1 MIGGPIRIDGVSPN
15 TQLAPEKSQ
24 GKAAERSEEVLTKDQ
39 VTVSE
44 TAKNISRLM
53 VETSNLPDIRT
64 DRVEE
69 LKNAINAGTYE
80 VKGSEVAGK
89 IIKEALIDKLA

>member
-1 MIGGPIRIDGVSPN
+1 MIGGPIRIDGVAPN
-15 TQLAPEKSQ
+15 TQLTPEKTQ

-44 TAKNISRLM
+44 TAKNIARLM
-53 VETSNLPDIRT
+53 VETSVLPDIRT
-64 DRVEE
+64 DKVEE
-69 LKNAINAGTYE
+69 LKNAINSGTYE

-89 IIKEALIDKLA
+89 IIREALIDKLA

>member
-1 MIGGPIRIDGVSPN
+1 MIGGPTRIDGVSPN
-15 TQLAPEKSQ
+15 SQLSPEKSH
-24 GKAAERSEEVLTKDQ
+24 GKSPEKTEEVLTKDQ

-44 TAKNISRLM
+44 TAKQISRLT
-53 VETSNLPDIRT
+53 VEVSNIPDIRA
-64 DRVEE
+64 DKVEE

-80 VKGSEVAGK
+80 VRGSEIAGK

>member
-1 MIGGPIRIDGVSPN
+1 MIGGPIRIDGVAPN
-15 TQLAPEKSQ
+15 TQLAPEKTQ
-24 GKAAERSEEVLTKDQ
+24 GKTAERSEEVLTKDQ

-44 TAKNISRLM
+44 TAKNIARLM
-53 VETSNLPDIRT
+53 VETSVLPDIRT

-69 LKNAINAGTYE
+69 LKNAINSGTYE

-89 IIKEALIDKLA
+89 IIREALIDKLA

>member
-1 MIGGPIRIDGVSPN
+1 MIGGPIRIEGLTPK
-15 TQLAPEKSQ
+15 TGMMPEKTQ
-24 GKAAERSEEVLTKDQ
+24 GKASERSEEVLTKDQ

-44 TAKNISRLM
+44 TAKQISRLM
-53 VETSNLPDIRT
+53 VEVSNIPDIRT

-69 LKNAINAGTYE
+69 LKNAINSGTYE

-89 IIKEALIDKLA
+89 ILKEALIDKLA

>member
-1 MIGGPIRIDGVSPN
+1 MIGGPVRIDGIIPN
-15 TQLAPEKSQ
+15 TQIASEKSP
-24 GKAAERSEEVLTKDQ
+24 GKTSEKSEEVLTKDQ

-44 TAKNISRLM
+44 SAKNISRLM
-53 VETSNLPDIRT
+53 VETSNIPDIRA
-64 DRVEE
+64 DKVEE
-69 LKNAINAGTYE
+69 LKNAINSGTYE

>member
-1 MIGGPIRIDGVSPN
+1 MIGGPIRIEGLTPN
-15 TQLAPEKSQ
+15 TGMMPEKTQ
-24 GKAAERSEEVLTKDQ
+24 GKASERSEEVLTKDQ

-44 TAKNISRLM
+44 TAKQISRLM
-53 VETSNLPDIRT
+53 VEVSNIPDIRT

-69 LKNAINAGTYE
+69 LKNAINSGTYE

-89 IIKEALIDKLA
+89 ILKEALIDKLA

>member
-1 MIGGPIRIDGVSPN
+1 MIGGPIRIDGVAPN
-15 TQLAPEKSQ
+15 TQLAPEKTQ
-24 GKAAERSEEVLTKDQ
+24 GKTAERSEEVLTKDQ

-44 TAKNISRLM
+44 TAKNIARLM

-69 LKNAINAGTYE
+69 LKNAINSGTYE

-89 IIKEALIDKLA
+89 IIREALIDKLA